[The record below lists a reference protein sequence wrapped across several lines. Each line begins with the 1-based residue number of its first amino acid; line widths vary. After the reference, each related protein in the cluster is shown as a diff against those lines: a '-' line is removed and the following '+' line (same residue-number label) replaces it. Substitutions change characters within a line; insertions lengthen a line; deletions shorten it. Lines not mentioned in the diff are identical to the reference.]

1 VNPLPFALDPRLA
14 ADTAPIA
21 ELPLSSARLMRD
33 AQYPWV
39 ILIPRQAGL
48 IELTDLAREDRIRLM
63 DEIAAV
69 SDALAAETGCLKLN
83 VAAIGNIV
91 RQLHIHVVARNEG
104 DAAWP
109 GQVWGKHPA
118 VPYASEAEADLVKRL
133 ASRLGR

>member
-1 VNPLPFALDPRLA
+1 MNPLPFALDPRLA

-39 ILIPRQAGL
+39 ILIPRQ
-48 IELTDLAREDRIRLM
+48 
-63 DEIAAV
+63 AAV

-109 GQVWGKHPA
+109 GQVWGKYPA